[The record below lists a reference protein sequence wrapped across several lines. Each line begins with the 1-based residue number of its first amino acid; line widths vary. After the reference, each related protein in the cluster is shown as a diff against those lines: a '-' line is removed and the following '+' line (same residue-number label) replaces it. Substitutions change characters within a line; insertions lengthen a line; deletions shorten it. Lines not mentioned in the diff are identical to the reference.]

1 MRLVEKADIGVMRL
15 VKGERALLKLYVGWE
30 KIPICLICK
39 RVSENEEKG
48 GRENGNKIVDYDV

>member
-30 KIPICLICK
+30 KNSYMLNMK